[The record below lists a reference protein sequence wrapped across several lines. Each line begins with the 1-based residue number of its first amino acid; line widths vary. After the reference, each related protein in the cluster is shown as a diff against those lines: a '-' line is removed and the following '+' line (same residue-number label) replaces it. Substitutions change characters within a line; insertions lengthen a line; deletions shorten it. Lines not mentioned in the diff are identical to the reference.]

1 MKKYKDIITS
11 ANIIYS
17 SMIYSLKTKIE
28 ILTKIVTNCNMLT

>member
-17 SMIYSLKTKIE
+17 SMIYKRNIDKNRNKL
-28 ILTKIVTNCNMLT
+28 